1 MFISAHS
8 SLYGNHGRSALC
20 RTASLLYVPLH
31 PSPFVCTAFAN
42 DPLCRGLGLQFHLGA
57 SSGPNHPVLCR
68 RPHRLISAAGAK
80 KIRGPFGMT
89 PCRNRGSRDSHLCR
103 TAEIASYAD
112 LRMGCLARRGTQRVV
127 FHHPRQLCLAAAVMV
142 KVTANRR
149 QGVPP
154 SDDGFLAN
162 VNMGDPEWRGLQE
175 MASSAMVRSLIP
187 GNLDLGGVV
196 ARYLVYR
203 GLAETGWPR
212 GSDCPPGPPLHW
224 VAP

>member
-1 MFISAHS
+1 
-8 SLYGNHGRSALC
+8 LYSIILV
-20 RTASLLYVPLH
+20 S
-31 PSPFVCTAFAN
+31 
-42 DPLCRGLGLQFHLGA
+42 
-57 SSGPNHPVLCR
+57 
-68 RPHRLISAAGAK
+68 
-80 KIRGPFGMT
+80 
-89 PCRNRGSRDSHLCR
+89 
-103 TAEIASYAD
+103 
-112 LRMGCLARRGTQRVV
+112 
-127 FHHPRQLCLAAAVMV
+127 LCLAAAVMV

-175 MASSAMVRSLIP
+175 MAKQSNDYRSLIP

-212 GSDCPPGPPLHW
+212 GSEPARPESRFTEWRRNLLLPQAPVPAPPGYRLTELGW
-224 VAP
+224 KILERGQYARRQ